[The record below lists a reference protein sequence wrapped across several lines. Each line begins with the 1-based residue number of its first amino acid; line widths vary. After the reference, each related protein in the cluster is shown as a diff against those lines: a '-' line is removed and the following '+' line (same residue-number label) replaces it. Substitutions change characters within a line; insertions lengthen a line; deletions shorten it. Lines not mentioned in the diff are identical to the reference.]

1 MIPLHQKIRINKM
14 TKLFQVKIYQPTD
27 HKGLRFRIKELSNKF
42 ISFDYFYNSVL
53 DQALNILKDHG
64 YSDDQILNVKWIDKD
79 STYYI
84 ATERY

>member
-1 MIPLHQKIRINKM
+1 M
-14 TKLFQVKIYQPTD
+14 TKLLQIKIYQPTD
-27 HKGLRFRIKELSNKF
+27 HKGLRFRIKGMSNKF

-53 DQALNILKDHG
+53 DQALSILKDHG
-64 YSDDQILNVKWIDKD
+64 YSDDQILNVKWIDRD